1 MQRIISNKVPDAI
14 GPYIHATE
22 SNGIIFTSGQI
33 GLDPKTNKL
42 VEGFENQTKQALTN
56 LQNVLETADS
66 DFDHVLKTTIYL
78 ADINDFSKINDIY
91 KDYFSDSYPAR
102 TAFEVANLP
111 INALIEI
118 EAIAETTA

>member
-1 MQRIISNKVPDAI
+1 MQRIISNKAPDAI

-22 SNGIIFTSGQI
+22 SNGLIFTSGQI
-33 GLDPKTNKL
+33 GLDPQTNKL

-56 LQNVLETADS
+56 LKNVLETADS

-78 ADINDFSKINDIY
+78 ANIDDFSKVNDIY
-91 KDYFSDSYPAR
+91 KNYFNDSYPAR

-118 EAIAETTA
+118 EAIAETNK

>member
-1 MQRIISNKVPDAI
+1 MQRIISNKAPDAI

-22 SNGIIFTSGQI
+22 SNGLIFTSGQI
-33 GLDPKTNKL
+33 GLDPKTNQL
-42 VEGFENQTKQALTN
+42 VDGFANQTKQTLTN

-91 KDYFSDSYPAR
+91 KGYFNDSYPAR

-118 EAIAETTA
+118 EAIAETNK

>member
-1 MQRIISNKVPDAI
+1 MQRIISNQAPDAI

-42 VEGFENQTKQALTN
+42 VDGFENQTKQALTN
-56 LQNVLETADS
+56 LQNVLKTANS

-91 KDYFSDSYPAR
+91 KNYFNDSYPAR
-102 TAFEVANLP
+102 TAFEVSNLP
-111 INALIEI
+111 INALIEV
-118 EAIAETTA
+118 EAIAEVKD

>member
-1 MQRIISNKVPDAI
+1 MQRIISNKAPDAI

-22 SNGIIFTSGQI
+22 SNGLIFTSGQI
-33 GLDPKTNKL
+33 GLDPQTNKL
-42 VEGFENQTKQALTN
+42 VEDFENQTKQALTN
-56 LQNVLETADS
+56 LKNVLETADS

-78 ADINDFSKINDIY
+78 ANIDDFSKVNDIY
-91 KDYFSDSYPAR
+91 KNYFNDSYPAR

-118 EAIAETTA
+118 EAIAETNK

>member
-1 MQRIISNKVPDAI
+1 MQRIISNKAPDAI

-22 SNGIIFTSGQI
+22 SNGLILTSGQI
-33 GLDPKTNKL
+33 GLDPQTNKL

-56 LQNVLETADS
+56 LKNILETADS

-78 ADINDFSKINDIY
+78 ANIDDFSKVNDIY
-91 KDYFSDSYPAR
+91 KNYFNDSYPAR

-118 EAIAETTA
+118 EAIAETNK

>member
-1 MQRIISNKVPDAI
+1 MQRIISNKAPDAI

-22 SNGIIFTSGQI
+22 SNGLIFTSGQI
-33 GLDPKTNKL
+33 GLDPKTNQL
-42 VEGFENQTKQALTN
+42 VDGFENQTKQALTN

-91 KDYFSDSYPAR
+91 KGYFNDSYPAR

-118 EAIAETTA
+118 EAIAETNK

>member
-1 MQRIISNKVPDAI
+1 MQRIISNKAPDAI

-22 SNGIIFTSGQI
+22 SNGLIFTSGQI
-33 GLDPKTNKL
+33 GLDPQTNKL
-42 VEGFENQTKQALTN
+42 VEGFENQTKQALNN
-56 LQNVLETADS
+56 LKNVLETADS

-78 ADINDFSKINDIY
+78 ANIDDFSKVNDIY
-91 KDYFSDSYPAR
+91 KNYFNDSYPAR

-118 EAIAETTA
+118 EAIAETNK

>member
-1 MQRIISNKVPDAI
+1 MQRIISNEVPDAI

-22 SNGIIFTSGQI
+22 SNKIIFTSGQI

-42 VEGFENQTKQALTN
+42 VDGFENQTQQAMIN
-56 LQNVLETADS
+56 LQNVLKTADS

-78 ADINDFSKINDIY
+78 ADINDFNKINDIY
-91 KDYFSDSYPAR
+91 QKYFNDSYPAR

-111 INALIEI
+111 MNALVEI
-118 EAIAETTA
+118 EAIAEIN

>member
-1 MQRIISNKVPDAI
+1 MQRIISNKAPDAI

-22 SNGIIFTSGQI
+22 SNGLIFTSGQI
-33 GLDPKTNKL
+33 GLDPKTNQL
-42 VEGFENQTKQALTN
+42 VDGFENQTKQALTN

-78 ADINDFSKINDIY
+78 ADINDFAKINDIY
-91 KDYFSDSYPAR
+91 KGYFNDSYPAR

-118 EAIAETTA
+118 EAIAETNK